1 MDVQL
6 VAQQKQSPYNVDV
19 LNTEPVYCLCHHSSP
34 LSPPVIDAN
43 KNQVLIDMKQCVK
56 VYLNPSGTVSNQFY
70 ILLYMPP
77 TEVFHQ
83 FDSIWHSA
91 QISISQVIIMRMM
104 QKTVHYKCGTNIL
117 PTPPTILPPRAVC
130 PEKQSSRAR
139 SSAPL
144 APINSTRTVTELD
157 RSSSRL

>member
-19 LNTEPVYCLCHHSSP
+19 LNTEPVYCLCPHSSP

-104 QKTVHYKCGTNIL
+104 QKTVYQPISS
-117 PTPPTILPPRAVC
+117 PPLPPSSLPELCVQRSRAVV
-130 PEKQSSRAR
+130 PEAVHPS
-139 SSAPL
+139 L
-144 APINSTRTVTELD
+144 LSTRLVQ
-157 RSSSRL
+157 